1 MVLPRDTS
9 FALVWLMNSPVTG
22 APISGLNRQT
32 SSLLFWASV
41 LIHSTVLT
49 DSGSNEFFPDS
60 SIAGWRFMPWSDR
73 CCTVARGSSL
83 LTSARWGSCVV
94 GSLRTK
100 CYSDNI
106 LLFIKVKRQQLHKY
120 LGQETS
126 GTSSMWP
133 KVNWQ
138 QPRSPVT
145 AALHRLLPQLSY
157 RDWFT
162 LQEQS
167 INPWSFSFTPIK
179 SFFLHDNIHFL
190 AEWIL
195 SYGILS
201 EAAQKVETKD
211 QQM

>member
-1 MVLPRDTS
+1 MAHEQSCDRSTHLRSEQTDKLLPCSSEPLSWFT
-9 FALVWLMNSPVTG
+9 A
-22 APISGLNRQT
+22 Q
-32 SSLLFWASV
+32 SSLTVVAMSFSLTPALLDGGSCPGVIGAALLLEEAACSPLPGEAVVWWG
-41 LIHSTVLT
+41 HSELNAIQITFFFSLRLR
-49 DSGSNEFFPDS
+49 GSNF
-60 SIAGWRFMPWSDR
+60 
-73 CCTVARGSSL
+73 T
-83 LTSARWGSCVV
+83 
-94 GSLRTK
+94 
-100 CYSDNI
+100 NI
-106 LLFIKVKRQQLHKY
+106 LGKRPQAPAACGRRLTGNNQD
-120 LGQETS
+120 
-126 GTSSMWP
+126 P
-133 KVNWQ
+133 
-138 QPRSPVT
+138 PVT